1 MPEALLLP
9 ARGQVPDLAACVR
22 QGAPW
27 RHENG
32 GDQQM
37 LAASPQVYL
46 LCLSI
51 SPSRARCEGLRLAPP
66 FSPAM
71 RGLWFGEPPR
81 PEPLAL
87 GHTLQ
92 PDVCS
97 TVSHDPVMNV
107 HVRED
112 RRLVGGSL
120 VENRHHSLRSF
131 PVRPVPLALHDHD
144 HSAFG
149 MEPLGNRTVADVST
163 QDNDTKSGGD
173 GLASLGQR
181 VCH

>member
-9 ARGQVPDLAACVR
+9 ASGQVPDLASCVR
-22 QGAPW
+22 QIAAW

-37 LAASPQVYL
+37 FATSPQVYL

-107 HVRED
+107 HVRKD
-112 RRLVGGSL
+112 RPS
-120 VENRHHSLRSF
+120 SS
-131 PVRPVPLALHDHD
+131 ALLLSMASYLIWESH
-144 HSAFG
+144 
-149 MEPLGNRTVADVST
+149 R
-163 QDNDTKSGGD
+163 GGD
-173 GLASLGQR
+173 DQVIVDLATTRTSLLAPQIWSFRPCNCCRSRTGLRLR
-181 VCH
+181 